1 MRYDLPNSY
10 DFSAADRTRTGES
23 SPRFGM
29 VDKVNWKDVHQDKQG
44 KVPVK
49 FLLSS
54 PRSSRL
60 GVRQAEEDSLT
71 FEPERVSAEINKT
84 SQL

>member
-1 MRYDLPNSY
+1 
-10 DFSAADRTRTGES
+10 
-23 SPRFGM
+23 M
-29 VDKVNWKDVHQDKQG
+29 VDKGKLEGCSAGQAR

-54 PRSSRL
+54 PRSKTRCKT
-60 GVRQAEEDSLT
+60 GWEDSLT

-84 SQL
+84 TAVI